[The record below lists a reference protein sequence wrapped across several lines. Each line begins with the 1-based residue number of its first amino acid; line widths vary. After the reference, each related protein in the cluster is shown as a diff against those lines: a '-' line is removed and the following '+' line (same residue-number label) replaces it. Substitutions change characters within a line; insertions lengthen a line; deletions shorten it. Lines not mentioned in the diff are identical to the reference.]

1 MSSLDGVAIWRI
13 DVCVLAVDLAVAAC
27 LMWLLAGAD
36 RNDLAGCLMYVCAW
50 LLAAACLMY
59 VGACLLVSGN
69 KPIGGS

>member
-36 RNDLAGCLMYVCAW
+36 RNDVAACQLLLRGCW
-50 LLAAACLMY
+50 LLLA
-59 VGACLLVSGN
+59 
-69 KPIGGS
+69 